1 MEVKAIKCT
10 SAGALTSSLLLQHN
24 PLTDDNNIERERD
37 TMTTLELGHKAR
49 VALQHG
55 ANSRPALLYRR
66 IVRYVW

>member
-1 MEVKAIKCT
+1 MKCRDAGVVTRCLVVAAIHQT
-10 SAGALTSSLLLQHN
+10 T
-24 PLTDDNNIERERD
+24 IRD